1 MHMCGI
7 VGYVGK
13 RQALPILLRGLRSL
27 EYRGY
32 DSAGLAYPEA
42 SGLTVVKAQGRID
55 RLVERIDGATEP
67 QATLG
72 IAHTRWATHG
82 APTEENAHPHL
93 DCSGKIAVVH
103 NGIIE
108 NYAELKLWLEKSG
121 HRFVSE
127 TDTEVLAHLVEEYD
141 EGGPGSGSGAG
152 LAAAVRAALRHLRG
166 TYGIAVLH
174 ADAPGRIVVA
184 RLGSPIVVGVGDG
197 EMLVASDP
205 SALVGTTREVIYLDD
220 GEMAVL
226 EAGGVS
232 VTTLQAAPVAKA
244 PTTIQWTEKEI
255 EKGGFAHFMLKE
267 MNEQPETVRSALR
280 GRLSPDGRVTLG
292 VFNDLR
298 AALKDMRRI
307 QVVACGSA
315 YYAGLCGAQM
325 IERLARIPVSVD
337 LASEYRYREP
347 VMPSRTAVLAVSQ
360 SGETADTLAA
370 IRLAKEAGLLTMGIV
385 NAVGS
390 TIARE
395 VRAGIYNHAGPE
407 IGVASTKAF
416 VSQLAI
422 FLLFAL
428 ALGRERGVSDEE
440 ARRVAAALEALPS
453 RIDAV
458 LALRPAIA
466 EWAKEIE
473 GSRHVM
479 YLGRTLHHPIA
490 LEGALKIKEVSYLHA
505 EGYASG
511 EMKHGPI
518 AMVEPGFP
526 IVALAPRDAVF
537 EKVKSNLEEVRAR
550 GGRTFVVT
558 TPGGARE
565 LGRAA
570 DFRLEIPETHPLV
583 QPILSVIPLQLL
595 AYETAVAKGLDVDKP
610 RNLAKS
616 VTVE

>member
-1 MHMCGI
+1 MCGI
-7 VGYVGK
+7 VGYIGK
-13 RQALPILLRGLRSL
+13 RPALPILIRGLRSL

-32 DSAGLAYPEA
+32 DSAGIATPDRA
-42 SGLTVVKAQGRID
+42 RVRIVKAAGRID
-55 RLVERIDGATEP
+55 RLVERAEVLADQAATI
-67 QATLG
+67 G

-82 APTEENAHPHL
+82 APTEENAHPHA
-93 DCSGKIAVVH
+93 DCAGKIAIVH

-121 HRFVSE
+121 HRFASE
-127 TDTEVLAHLVEEYD
+127 TDTEVLAHLIEEYH
-141 EGGPGSGSGAG
+141 EGELVPAIRS
-152 LAAAVRAALRHLRG
+152 ALRHLRG

-174 ADAPGRIVVA
+174 ADHPGEIVAA
-184 RLGSPIVVGVGDG
+184 RFGSPIVIGVGAG

-205 SALVGTTREVIYLDD
+205 SALVGTTRDVIYLDD
-220 GEMAVL
+220 GEIARL
-226 EAGGVS
+226 DASGVA
-232 VTTLQAAPVAKA
+232 VTTLQAAPVDKT
-244 PTTIQWTEKEI
+244 PSTIQWTEKEI
-255 EKGGFAHFMLKE
+255 EKGGFAHYMLKE
-267 MNEQPETVRSALR
+267 IHEQPETVRSALR
-280 GRLSPDGRVTLG
+280 GRLASDGAVTLG

-315 YYAGLCGAQM
+315 YYASLVGAQM

-347 VMPSRTAVLAVSQ
+347 VMPSRTALLAVSQ

-370 IRLAKEAGLLTMGIV
+370 LRLAKGSGLLTMGIV

-395 VRAGIYNHAGPE
+395 VDAGIYNHAGPE

-416 VSQLAI
+416 VSQLTV

-428 ALGRERGVSDEE
+428 ALGRERGLPPDEAKKIAE
-440 ARRVAAALEALPS
+440 ALEALPLQIE
-453 RIDAV
+453 RV
-458 LALRPAIA
+458 LAMRPQLA
-466 EWAKEIE
+466 EWARAISPKP
-473 GSRHVM
+473 HAM

-490 LEGALKIKEVSYLHA
+490 LEGALKLKEVSYIHA

-518 AMVEPGFP
+518 AMIEPGFP
-526 IVALAPRDAVF
+526 IVALAPKDSVF

-550 GGRTFVVT
+550 GGRTYVVT
-558 TPGGARE
+558 VSGGAQA

-570 DFRLEIPETHPLV
+570 DAVLEIPATHPLV

-595 AYETAVAKGLDVDKP
+595 AYETAVAKDFDVDKP

>member
-1 MHMCGI
+1 MCGI
-7 VGYVGK
+7 VGYIGK
-13 RQALPILLRGLRSL
+13 RPALPILIRGLRSL

-32 DSAGLAYPEA
+32 DSAGVAFPDSDA
-42 SGLTVVKAQGRID
+42 VKVIKAPGRID
-55 RLVERIDGATEP
+55 KLVERVDGAGEHH
-67 QATLG
+67 ATAG

-82 APTEENAHPHL
+82 APTEDNAHPHM
-93 DCSGKIAVVH
+93 DCTGKIALVH

-108 NYAELKLWLEKSG
+108 NFSELKLWLEKSG

-127 TDTEVLAHLVEEYD
+127 TDTEVLAHLVEEYH
-141 EGGPGSGSGAG
+141 EGD
-152 LAAAVRAALRHLRG
+152 LVAAVRASLRHLRG
-166 TYGIAVLH
+166 TYGIAVIH
-174 ADAPGRIVVA
+174 ADDPGVIVAA
-184 RLGSPIVVGVGDG
+184 RLGSPIVIGVGEG

-205 SALVGTTREVIYLDD
+205 SALIGTTRKVIYLDD
-220 GEMAVL
+220 GEIARL
-226 EAGGVS
+226 DASGAQ
-232 VTTLQAAPVAKA
+232 VTTLAAAAVDKE
-244 PTTIQWTEKEI
+244 TRVIEWTEKQI
-255 EKGGFAHFMLKE
+255 EKGGHAHFMLKE
-267 MNEQPETVRSALR
+267 MLEQPETVRAALR
-280 GRLSPDGRVTLG
+280 GRISGDGRVQLG

-307 QVVACGSA
+307 QIVACGSA
-315 YYAGLCGAQM
+315 YYAGLVGAQM

-347 VMPSRTAVLAVSQ
+347 VMPHRTAVLAVSQ

-370 IRLAKEAGLLTMGIV
+370 LRLAKEAGLLTMGIV
-385 NAVGS
+385 NVVGS
-390 TIARE
+390 TIARD
-395 VRAGIYNHAGPE
+395 VAAGIYNHAGPE

-416 VSQLAI
+416 VSQLTV

-428 ALGRERGVSDEE
+428 ALACERGFPAEE
-440 ARRVAAALEALPS
+440 AKKIAAALEALPGQ
-453 RIDAV
+453 IGEV
-458 LALRPAIA
+458 LKLRPRLA
-466 EWAKEIE
+466 EWAGKI
-473 GSRHVM
+473 GLAGHVM

-490 LEGALKIKEVSYLHA
+490 LEGALKLKEVSYIHA

-518 AMVEPGFP
+518 AMIEPGFP

-550 GGRTFVVT
+550 GAVTFVVT
-558 TPGGARE
+558 TSGGAKE
-565 LGRAA
+565 LGRMGDSAI
-570 DFRLEIPETHPLV
+570 EIPETHPLV

-595 AYETAVAKGLDVDKP
+595 AYETAVAKGFDVDKP

>member
-1 MHMCGI
+1 MCGI
-7 VGYVGK
+7 VGYIGK
-13 RQALPILLRGLRSL
+13 RPALPILIRGLRSL

-32 DSAGLAYPEA
+32 DSAGIAYPEA
-42 SGLTVVKAQGRID
+42 SGVKVIKAPGRID
-55 RLVERIDGATEP
+55 RLVERVDGAGENLSTV
-67 QATLG
+67 G

-82 APTEENAHPHL
+82 APTEENAHPHM
-93 DCSGKIAVVH
+93 DCTGKIALVH

-127 TDTEVLAHLVEEYD
+127 TDTEVLAHLVEEYY
-141 EGGPGSGSGAG
+141 EGD
-152 LAAAVRAALRHLRG
+152 LVAAVRASLRHLRG
-166 TYGIAVLH
+166 TYGIAAIH
-174 ADAPGRIVVA
+174 ADTPGEIVAA
-184 RLGSPIVVGVGDG
+184 RLGSPIVIGVGEG

-205 SALVGTTREVIYLDD
+205 SALIGTTRNVIYLDD
-220 GEMAVL
+220 GEMARL
-226 EAGGVS
+226 DASGVQ
-232 VTTLQAAPVAKA
+232 VTTLSADAVDKE
-244 PTTIQWTEKEI
+244 TRVIEWTEKEI
-255 EKGGFAHFMLKE
+255 EKGGHAHFMLKE
-267 MNEQPETVRSALR
+267 MLEQPETVRSALR
-280 GRLSPDGRVTLG
+280 GRLAADGRVHLG

-307 QVVACGSA
+307 QIVACGSA
-315 YYAGLCGAQM
+315 YYAGLVGAQM
-325 IERLARIPVSVD
+325 IERLAKIPVSVD

-347 VMPSRTAVLAVSQ
+347 VMPGRTAVLAVSQ

-370 IRLAKEAGLLTMGIV
+370 LRLAKDTGLLTMGIV
-385 NAVGS
+385 NVVGS
-390 TIARE
+390 TIARS
-395 VRAGIYNHAGPE
+395 VAAGIYNHAGPE

-416 VSQLAI
+416 VSQLTV

-428 ALGRERGVSDEE
+428 ALARERGLSDEE
-440 ARRVAAALEALPS
+440 ARRISSALESLPGQ
-453 RIDAV
+453 IEDV
-458 LALRPAIA
+458 LKLRPRLA
-466 EWAKEIE
+466 EWAARI
-473 GSRHVM
+473 GAARHVM

-490 LEGALKIKEVSYLHA
+490 LEGALKLKEVSYIHA

-537 EKVKSNLEEVRAR
+537 EKVKSNLEEVHAR
-550 GGRTFVVT
+550 GARTFVVT
-558 TPGGARE
+558 TSGGTSE
-565 LGRAA
+565 LGRAG
-570 DFRLEIPETHPLV
+570 DFVIEIPETHPLV

>member
-1 MHMCGI
+1 MCGI
-7 VGYVGK
+7 VGYIGK
-13 RQALPILLRGLRSL
+13 RQALPILIRGLRSL

-32 DSAGLAYPEA
+32 DSAGLAVP
-42 SGLTVVKAQGRID
+42 SGGSLKIIKAPGRID
-55 RLVERIDGATEP
+55 RLVERIDGAGETS
-67 QATLG
+67 ATVG

-82 APTEENAHPHL
+82 APTEENAHPHA
-93 DCSGKIAVVH
+93 DCTGKIALVH

-127 TDTEVLAHLVEEYD
+127 TDTEVLAHLVEEYYEHD
-141 EGGPGSGSGAG
+141 PVSGHGAS
-152 LAAAVRAALRHLRG
+152 LADAVRSALRHLRG
-166 TYGIAVLH
+166 TYGLAVLH
-174 ADAPGRIVVA
+174 ADAPDQLVIA
-184 RLGSPIVVGVGDG
+184 RMGSPIVIGVGDG

-205 SALVGTTREVIYLDD
+205 SALIGTTRKVMYLDD
-220 GEMAVL
+220 GEVARL
-226 EAGGVS
+226 DAAGAS
-232 VTTLQAAPVAKA
+232 VTTLQAAPVDKE
-244 PTTIQWTEKEI
+244 TRVIQWTERQI
-255 EKGGFAHFMLKE
+255 EKGGYEHYMLKE
-267 MNEQPETVRSALR
+267 MFEQPETIRSAVR
-280 GRLSPDGRVTLG
+280 GRLSPDGTVTLG

-307 QVVACGSA
+307 QVLACGSA

-325 IERLARIPVSVD
+325 IERLAKIPVSVD

-370 IRLAKEAGLLTMGIV
+370 LRLAKEHGLLAMGIV
-385 NAVGS
+385 NAIGS

-395 VRAGIYNHAGPE
+395 VQAGIYNHAGPE

-416 VSQLAI
+416 VSQLAV
-422 FLLFAL
+422 FLLFAM
-428 ALGRERGVSDEE
+428 ALGKERGLPSDEAKRLAE
-440 ARRVAAALEALPS
+440 ALEALPGQIEEILS
-453 RIDAV
+453 LRPV
-458 LALRPAIA
+458 LAD
-466 EWAKEIE
+466 WAARLKDAK
-473 GSRHVM
+473 HVIF
-479 YLGRTLHHPIA
+479 LGRTLHHPIA
-490 LEGALKIKEVSYLHA
+490 LEGALKLKETSYIHA

-518 AMVEPGFP
+518 AMVEQEFP
-526 IVALAPRDAVF
+526 IIALAPRDAVF

-550 GGRTFVVT
+550 GARTFAVT
-558 TPGGARE
+558 TPGGTKE

-570 DFRLEIPETHPLV
+570 DLCLEIPETHPLI

-595 AYETAVAKGLDVDKP
+595 AYETSVAKGLDVDKP

>member
-1 MHMCGI
+1 MCGI
-7 VGYVGK
+7 IGYIGM
-13 RQALPILLRGLRSL
+13 RPALPILIRGLRSL

-32 DSAGLAYPEA
+32 DSAGLATPEA
-42 SGLTVVKAQGRID
+42 SGLRITKAAGRID
-55 RLVERIDGATEP
+55 RLVERTEALVDTGATI
-67 QATLG
+67 G

-82 APTEENAHPHL
+82 APTEENAHPHA
-93 DCSGKIAVVH
+93 DCAGKIAVVH

-108 NYAELKLWLEKSG
+108 NFTELKLWLEKSG
-121 HRFVSE
+121 HLFVSE
-127 TDTEVLAHLVEEYD
+127 TDTEVLAHLIEEYYEND
-141 EGGPGSGSGAG
+141 LSE
-152 LAAAVRAALRHLRG
+152 AVRSALRHLRG

-174 ADAPGRIVVA
+174 ADHPREIVAA
-184 RLGSPIVVGVGDG
+184 RLGSPIVIGVGAG

-205 SALVGTTREVIYLDD
+205 SALIGTTRDVIYLDD
-220 GEMAVL
+220 GEMARL
-226 EAGGVS
+226 DASGVA
-232 VTTLQAAPVAKA
+232 VTTLQAAPVDK
-244 PTTIQWTEKEI
+244 TMQSIEWSEKEI
-255 EKGGFAHFMLKE
+255 EKGGFAHYMLKE
-267 MNEQPETVRSALR
+267 MHEQPETLRAAMR
-280 GRLSPDGRVTLG
+280 GRLASDGAVTLG

-298 AALKDMRRI
+298 SALKDMRRI
-307 QVVACGSA
+307 QIVACGSA
-315 YYAGLCGAQM
+315 YYAGLVGAQM

-347 VMPSRTAVLAVSQ
+347 VMPGRTALLAVSQ

-370 IRLAKEAGLLTMGIV
+370 LRLAKNAGLLTMGIV

-395 VRAGIYNHAGPE
+395 VDAGIYNHAGPE

-416 VSQLAI
+416 VSQLSV

-428 ALGRERGVSDEE
+428 ALGRERGLPPEE
-440 ARRVAAALEALPS
+440 AKRIAAAIETLPMQIERLLRS
-453 RIDAV
+453 R
-458 LALRPAIA
+458 PQIA
-466 EWAKEIE
+466 EWASEIAE
-473 GSRHVM
+473 KSHVM

-490 LEGALKIKEVSYLHA
+490 LEGALKLKEVSYIHA

-518 AMVEPGFP
+518 AMVEAGFP
-526 IVALAPRDAVF
+526 IVALAPHDAVF

-550 GGRTFVVT
+550 GAKTYVVT
-558 TPGGARE
+558 TPEGFRG

-570 DFRLEIPETHPLV
+570 DTALEIPTTHPLV

-595 AYETAVAKGLDVDKP
+595 AYETAVAKGYDVDKP

>member
-1 MHMCGI
+1 MCGI
-7 VGYVGK
+7 VGYIGK
-13 RQALPILLRGLRSL
+13 RPALPILIRGLRSL

-32 DSAGLAYPEA
+32 DSAGIAYPA
-42 SGLTVVKAQGRID
+42 PAGVKVIKSPGRID
-55 RLVERIDGATEP
+55 RLVERVDGAGEHH
-67 QATLG
+67 ATSG

-82 APTEENAHPHL
+82 APTEDNAHPHT
-93 DCSGKIAVVH
+93 DCTGKIALVH

-108 NYAELKLWLEKSG
+108 NYSELKLWLEKSG
-121 HRFVSE
+121 HAFVSE
-127 TDTEVLAHLVEEYD
+127 TDTEVLAHLVEEYF
-141 EGGPGSGSGAG
+141 EGD
-152 LAAAVRAALRHLRG
+152 LVAAVRASLRHLRG
-166 TYGIAVLH
+166 TYGIAAIH
-174 ADAPGRIVVA
+174 ADAPGVIVTA
-184 RLGSPIVVGVGDG
+184 RLGSPIVIGVGEG

-205 SALVGTTREVIYLDD
+205 SALVGTTRKVIYLDD
-220 GEMAVL
+220 GEMARIDASGA
-226 EAGGVS
+226 E
-232 VTTLQAAPVAKA
+232 VTDLAAAAVDKE
-244 PTTIQWTEKEI
+244 TRVIEWTEKQI
-255 EKGGFAHFMLKE
+255 EKSGYAHYMLKE
-267 MNEQPETVRSALR
+267 MCEQPETVRAAVR
-280 GRLSPDGRVTLG
+280 GRLGADGSVRLG
-292 VFNDLR
+292 AFEDLR

-315 YYAGLCGAQM
+315 YYAGLVGAQM
-325 IERLARIPVSVD
+325 IERLAKIPVGVD

-347 VMPSRTAVLAVSQ
+347 VMPPRTAVLAVSQ

-370 IRLAKEAGLLTMGIV
+370 LRLAKDAGLLTMGIV
-385 NAVGS
+385 NVVGS

-395 VRAGIYNHAGPE
+395 VSAGIYNHAGPE

-416 VSQLAI
+416 VSQLAA

-428 ALGRERGVSDEE
+428 ALARERGLPDDE
-440 ARRVAAALEALPS
+440 ARRIASALEALPGQ
-453 RIDAV
+453 IEHV
-458 LALRPAIA
+458 LRQRPRLA
-466 EWAKEIE
+466 EWAAELGEAK
-473 GSRHVM
+473 HVM

-490 LEGALKIKEVSYLHA
+490 LEGALKLKEVSYIHA

-526 IVALAPRDAVF
+526 IVTVAPRDAVF

-550 GGRTFVVT
+550 GARTFVVT
-558 TPGGARE
+558 TPGGAAE
-565 LGRAA
+565 LGRAG
-570 DFRLEIPETHPLV
+570 DRTLEVPSTHPLV

>member
-1 MHMCGI
+1 
-7 VGYVGK
+7 
-13 RQALPILLRGLRSL
+13 SL

-32 DSAGLAYPEA
+32 DSAGIAYPDDA
-42 SGLTVVKAQGRID
+42 GVKVVKAPGRID
-55 RLVERIDGATEP
+55 RLVERVDGAGENR
-67 QATLG
+67 ATAG

-82 APTEENAHPHL
+82 APTEENAHPHV
-93 DCSGKIAVVH
+93 DCTGKIALVH

-121 HRFVSE
+121 HAFVSE
-127 TDTEVLAHLVEEYD
+127 TDTEVLAHLVEEYY
-141 EGGPGSGSGAG
+141 EGD
-152 LAAAVRAALRHLRG
+152 LVAAVRASLRHLRG
-166 TYGIAVLH
+166 TYGIAVIH
-174 ADAPGRIVVA
+174 ADDPGVIVAA
-184 RLGSPIVVGVGDG
+184 RLGSPIVIGVGEG

-205 SALVGTTREVIYLDD
+205 SALIGTTRNVIYLDD
-220 GEMAVL
+220 GEMARL
-226 EAGGVS
+226 DASGAA
-232 VTTLQAAPVAKA
+232 VTTLAAAAVDK
-244 PTTIQWTEKEI
+244 PTRVIEWTEKEI
-255 EKGGFAHFMLKE
+255 EKGGHAHFMLKE
-267 MNEQPETVRSALR
+267 MLEQPETVRSALR
-280 GRLSPDGRVTLG
+280 GRISSDGRVQLG

-298 AALKDMRRI
+298 ASLKDMRRI

-315 YYAGLCGAQM
+315 YYSGLVGAQM
-325 IERLARIPVSVD
+325 IERLAKIPVSVD

-347 VMPSRTAVLAVSQ
+347 VMPHRTAVLAVSQ

-370 IRLAKEAGLLTMGIV
+370 LRLAKDAGLLTMGIV

-395 VRAGIYNHAGPE
+395 VSAGIYNHAGPE

-416 VSQLAI
+416 VSQLSV

-428 ALGRERGVSDEE
+428 ALARERGLPEEE
-440 ARRVAAALEALPS
+440 ARRVAAALEALPGQ
-453 RIDAV
+453 IDAV
-458 LALRPAIA
+458 LGLRPKLA
-466 EWAKEIE
+466 EWAAEIA
-473 GSRHVM
+473 GTRHVM

-490 LEGALKIKEVSYLHA
+490 LEGALKLKEVSYIHA

-518 AMVEPGFP
+518 AMVEHGFP
-526 IVALAPRDAVF
+526 IVALAPRDGVF

-550 GGRTFVVT
+550 GARTFVVT
-558 TPGGARE
+558 TAGASGD
-565 LGRAA
+565 LGRAGDA
-570 DFRLEIPETHPLV
+570 VIEIPETHPLV

>member
-1 MHMCGI
+1 MCGI
-7 VGYVGK
+7 IGYIGT
-13 RQALPILLRGLRSL
+13 RPALPILLRGLRSL

-32 DSAGLAYPEA
+32 DSAGLATPA
-42 SGLTVVKAQGRID
+42 ATGMRIVKAAGRID
-55 RLVERIDGATEP
+55 RLVERAEAMADAEATI
-67 QATLG
+67 G

-82 APTEENAHPHL
+82 APTEGNAHPHA
-93 DCSGKIAVVH
+93 DCAGKIAVVH

-108 NYAELKLWLEKSG
+108 NFSELKLWLEKSG
-121 HRFVSE
+121 HVFTSE
-127 TDTEVLAHLVEEYD
+127 TDTEVLAHLIEEYHEAD
-141 EGGPGSGSGAG
+141 LSE
-152 LAAAVRAALRHLRG
+152 AVRAALRHLRG

-174 ADAPGRIVVA
+174 ADHPREIIAA
-184 RLGSPIVVGVGDG
+184 RLGSPIVIGVGAG

-205 SALVGTTREVIYLDD
+205 SALIGTTRDVIYLDD
-220 GEMAVL
+220 GEMARLDVS
-226 EAGGVS
+226 GVY
-232 VTTLQAAPVAKA
+232 VTTQQAAPVDKR
-244 PTTIQWTEKEI
+244 TQSIQWSEKEI
-255 EKGGFAHFMLKE
+255 EKGGFAHYMLKE
-267 MNEQPETVRSALR
+267 MHEQPETVRAATR
-280 GRLSPDGRVTLG
+280 GRLSENGHVTLG

-298 AALKDMRRI
+298 VSLKDMRRI
-307 QVVACGSA
+307 QIVACGSA
-315 YYAGLCGAQM
+315 YYAGLVGAQM

-347 VMPSRTAVLAVSQ
+347 VMPSRTALLAVSQ

-370 IRLAKEAGLLTMGIV
+370 LRLAKNAGLLTMGIV

-395 VRAGIYNHAGPE
+395 VDAGIYNHAGPE

-416 VSQLAI
+416 VSQLTV

-428 ALGRERGVSDEE
+428 ALGRERGMSSKE
-440 ARRVAAALEALPS
+440 AAELGAAIEALPADIAS
-453 RIDAV
+453 V
-458 LALRPAIA
+458 LELRPEIA
-466 EWAKEIE
+466 GWAAELAGKP
-473 GSRHVM
+473 HAM

-490 LEGALKIKEVSYLHA
+490 LEGALKLKEVSYIHA

-526 IVALAPRDAVF
+526 IIALAPLDAVF

-550 GGRTFVVT
+550 GAKNYVIT
-558 TPGGARE
+558 TPEGFKNI
-565 LGRAA
+565 GRAA
-570 DFRLEIPETHPLV
+570 DAALQIPNTHPLV

-595 AYETAVAKGLDVDKP
+595 AYETAVAKGLDVDRP